1 MTAPIVLVPGLGL
14 GPESYAP
21 TCKHLHAQY
30 EVVALPGYGMKA
42 GQDDDL
48 HIEALAERLV
58 QQVKERSVL
67 VGHSASCEIV
77 VEATLQRPELVAA
90 LVLIAPSGD
99 LTASSWP
106 SMTGRWLRSALWN
119 PPTLIPT
126 LAKQYRRTGIP
137 SMTRA
142 LEAARYYDLAAA
154 ASKLAAGT
162 ELPDGTKQTV
172 PTVMIRSAHDK
183 LAPALWTQQL
193 ADLTGGE
200 AWTLPTG
207 SHLPVLT
214 NGRELAGFIQRAA
227 TVAGDG

>member
-21 TCKHLHAQY
+21 TCKHLQAQY

-42 GQDDDL
+42 GRDDDL

-77 VEATLQRPELVAA
+77 VEATLQHPELVAA

-106 SMTGRWLRSALWN
+106 RMTGRWLRSALWS

-126 LAKQYRRTGIP
+126 LTKQYRRTGVTSI
-137 SMTRA
+137 TRA
-142 LEAARYYDLAAA
+142 IEAARSYDLAAA
-154 ASKLAAGT
+154 ASKLAAGSA
-162 ELPDGTKQTV
+162 DGSRPTV
-172 PTVMIRSAHDK
+172 PTVVIRSAHDK

-214 NGRELAGFIQRAA
+214 NGRELAAFILRAA
-227 TVAGDG
+227 AVAGDG

>member
-21 TCKHLHAQY
+21 TCRHLQAKY
-30 EVVALPGYGMKA
+30 EVVALPGYGMRA

-67 VGHSASCEIV
+67 VGHSASCGIV
-77 VEATLQRPELVAA
+77 VEATLQHPELVAA

-126 LAKQYRRTGIP
+126 LAKQYRRTGVP

-154 ASKLAAGT
+154 ATKLAAAD
-162 ELPDGTKQTV
+162 PKQTV
-172 PTVMIRSAHDK
+172 PTVVIRSAHDK

-227 TVAGDG
+227 TVAGNG